1 MSIAFSG
8 SELVNIAISIE
19 RRGVTFYDTMTKST
33 KNITTRDVFQHLADM
48 EREHI
53 QIFQNMFTEA
63 EKYQIPETYAEEYAA
78 YLQALVDSA
87 VFTDDFITSEMATK
101 AGSDIKALELAISAE
116 KDSILFYY
124 GMKEITPQR
133 TQSTVNKILAEEKTH
148 LRQLSELKKGL
159 TAI

>member
-8 SELVNIAISIE
+8 SELVNIAIGIE
-19 RRGVTFYDTMTKST
+19 RRGVTFYDIRTKST
-33 KNITTRDVFQHLADM
+33 KNVTARDMFQHLANV

-53 QIFQNMFTEA
+53 QIFQNMLTEA

-78 YLQALVDSA
+78 YLQALVDNA

-101 AGSDIKALELAISAE
+101 AGSDIEAVELAISAE

-124 GMKEITPQR
+124 GMKDIMPQLA
-133 TQSTVNKILAEEKTH
+133 QPKVNKIIVEEKTH
-148 LRQLSELKKGL
+148 LRQLSELRKKL
-159 TAI
+159 AAI

>member
-8 SELVNIAISIE
+8 SELVNIAIGIE
-19 RRGVTFYDTMTKST
+19 RRGVIFYDIRTKST
-33 KNITTRDVFQHLADM
+33 KNVTARDVFQHLANM

-53 QIFQNMFTEA
+53 QIFQNMLTEA

-78 YLQALVDSA
+78 YLQALVDNA
-87 VFTDDFITSEMATK
+87 VFTDDFITSEMVTK
-101 AGSDIKALELAISAE
+101 AGSDIRAIELGIRAE

-133 TQSTVNKILAEEKTH
+133 AQATVSKILAEEKTH
-148 LRQLSELKKGL
+148 LRQLSELKRKL
-159 TAI
+159 ATL